1 MYVYIRVRVRVMW
14 IVMVLTLYVE
24 MESVFRCGHCAV
36 KMGWCDICRMC
47 ECCIMWVDQEGRE
60 KVWCI
65 CIRLSL
71 LIISE

>member
-1 MYVYIRVRVRVMW
+1 MW

-36 KMGWCDICRMC
+36 KMGWCDICSMC

-60 KVWCI
+60 KVCCI